1 MSARADMNDARRLS
15 TLPEEPD
22 IDPIDDALWHLQ
34 IEVQR
39 IAQLAARHGLEP
51 AQRRELERSL
61 AVLRAAVGWQPARA
75 REAEPA
81 L

>member
-1 MSARADMNDARRLS
+1 MSARFTAADARRLDA
-15 TLPEEPD
+15 LPEEPQ

-34 IEVQR
+34 IEVR
-39 IAQLAARHGLEP
+39 RLTQLVAERGLDD
-51 AQRRELERSL
+51 AQRSELQR
-61 AVLRAAVGWQPARA
+61 AVTVLRAAAAWRPARP

>member
-1 MSARADMNDARRLS
+1 MSARANMNDARRLS

-22 IDPIDDALWHLQ
+22 VDPIDDALWHLQ
-34 IEVQR
+34 VEVRR
-39 IAQLAARHGLEP
+39 IAQLAERHGFDP

-61 AVLRAAVGWQPARA
+61 AVLHAAAGWQPARA